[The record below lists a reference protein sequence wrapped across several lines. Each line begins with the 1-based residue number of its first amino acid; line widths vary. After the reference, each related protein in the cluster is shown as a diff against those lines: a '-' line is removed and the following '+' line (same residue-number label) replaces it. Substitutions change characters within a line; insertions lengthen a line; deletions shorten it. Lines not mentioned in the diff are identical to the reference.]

1 MAKNKQEDIFDAAMQ
16 LFAERG
22 YDGTTIPMIAEKA
35 KVGAGTIYR
44 YFENKEALVNSLFSK
59 SMLELSEMIKTDFP
73 VEANIREQFSHTY
86 NRLFEFARNNVD
98 AFLFTNSHCD
108 SYFLDEQSKKIFD
121 DFIGFFMNI
130 IEDGIA
136 KGFLRPLPP
145 VALIIIVY
153 QPLEALTKVI
163 ATGQLEYSKEL
174 VTELEE
180 SSWNAIRII

>member
-1 MAKNKQEDIFDAAMQ
+1 
-16 LFAERG
+16 
-22 YDGTTIPMIAEKA
+22 MIAEKA
-35 KVGAGTIYR
+35 NVGAGTIYR

-59 SMLELSEMIKTDFP
+59 SMLQLSEMIKRIFLLKQIF
-73 VEANIREQFSHTY
+73 VNSLVIRITVYLNLRETMWM
-86 NRLFEFARNNVD
+86 L
-98 AFLFTNSHCD
+98 LFTNSHCD

-136 KGFLRPLPP
+136 KGLLRPLPP

-153 QPLEALTKVI
+153 QPLEKLTKVI

-174 VTELEE
+174 VKELKKALE
-180 SSWNAIRII
+180 RY

>member
-1 MAKNKQEDIFDAAMQ
+1 MW
-16 LFAERG
+16 
-22 YDGTTIPMIAEKA
+22 
-35 KVGAGTIYR
+35 
-44 YFENKEALVNSLFSK
+44 
-59 SMLELSEMIKTDFP
+59 ML
-73 VEANIREQFSHTY
+73 
-86 NRLFEFARNNVD
+86 
-98 AFLFTNSHCD
+98 LFTNSHCD

-136 KGFLRPLPP
+136 KGLLRPLPP

-153 QPLEALTKVI
+153 QPLEKLTKVI

-174 VTELEE
+174 VKELEE

>member
-1 MAKNKQEDIFDAAMQ
+1 MAKNKQEDIFDAAIQ

-35 KVGAGTIYR
+35 NVGAGTIYR

-59 SMLELSEMIKTDFP
+59 SMLQLSETIKTDFP

-130 IEDGIA
+130 IEDGIE

-153 QPLEALTKVI
+153 QPLEKLTKSN
-163 ATGQLEYSKEL
+163 GDR
-174 VTELEE
+174 
-180 SSWNAIRII
+180 AIRILKRISKRIGRKLLECY

>member
-1 MAKNKQEDIFDAAMQ
+1 MWM
-16 LFAERG
+16 LF
-22 YDGTTIPMIAEKA
+22 YLQI
-35 KVGAGTIYR
+35 
-44 YFENKEALVNSLFSK
+44 
-59 SMLELSEMIKTDFP
+59 
-73 VEANIREQFSHTY
+73 
-86 NRLFEFARNNVD
+86 
-98 AFLFTNSHCD
+98 HCD

-136 KGFLRPLPP
+136 KGLLRPLPP

-153 QPLEALTKVI
+153 QPLEKLTKVI

-174 VTELEE
+174 VKELEE

>member
-1 MAKNKQEDIFDAAMQ
+1 MQ

-108 SYFLDEQSKKIFD
+108 SYFLDEQSKQIFD

-153 QPLEALTKVI
+153 QPLEKI
-163 ATGQLEYSKEL
+163 N
-174 VTELEE
+174 E
-180 SSWNAIRII
+180 SNCNRAIRVLKRISKRIGRKLLERY

>member
-35 KVGAGTIYR
+35 NVGAGTIYR

-59 SMLELSEMIKTDFP
+59 SMLQLSEMIKTDFP

-130 IEDGIA
+130 IEDGIIKVFFVHCLSCFNYYCISTVRKINESNCNRA
-136 KGFLRPLPP
+136 IR
-145 VALIIIVY
+145 I
-153 QPLEALTKVI
+153 LERV
-163 ATGQLEYSKEL
+163 SK
-174 VTELEE
+174 ELEE

>member
-1 MAKNKQEDIFDAAMQ
+1 
-16 LFAERG
+16 
-22 YDGTTIPMIAEKA
+22 
-35 KVGAGTIYR
+35 
-44 YFENKEALVNSLFSK
+44 
-59 SMLELSEMIKTDFP
+59 
-73 VEANIREQFSHTY
+73 
-86 NRLFEFARNNVD
+86 
-98 AFLFTNSHCD
+98 
-108 SYFLDEQSKKIFD
+108 
-121 DFIGFFMNI
+121 MNI

-174 VTELEE
+174 VKELEE

>member
-1 MAKNKQEDIFDAAMQ
+1 MAKNKQEDIFDAAIQ

-59 SMLELSEMIKTDFP
+59 SVLQLSELIKTDFP
-73 VEANIREQFSHTY
+73 VDATIREQFSHTY
-86 NRLFEFARNNVD
+86 NRLFEFARHNVD
-98 AFLFTNSHCD
+98 AFIFTNSHCG
-108 SYFLDEQSKKIFD
+108 SYFLDEHSNEVFD
-121 DFIGFFMNI
+121 EFMGFIMKL
-130 IEDGIA
+130 IEDGIE

-153 QPLEALTKVI
+153 QPLEKLTKVM

-174 VTELEE
+174 IQELED
-180 SSWNAIRII
+180 SSWNAIRIN

>member
-35 KVGAGTIYR
+35 NVGAGTIYR

-59 SMLELSEMIKTDFP
+59 SMLQLSEMIKTDFP

-98 AFLFTNSHCD
+98 AFLFTNSHRD

-136 KGFLRPLPP
+136 KGLLRPLPP

-153 QPLEALTKVI
+153 QPLEKLTKVI

-174 VTELEE
+174 VKELEE